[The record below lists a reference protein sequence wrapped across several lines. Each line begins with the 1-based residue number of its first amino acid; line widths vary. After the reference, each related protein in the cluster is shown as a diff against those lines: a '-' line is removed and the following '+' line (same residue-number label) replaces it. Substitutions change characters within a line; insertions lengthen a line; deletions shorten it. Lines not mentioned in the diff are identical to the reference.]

1 MKLKGKAGPRGWY
14 DVVTTQQRYR
24 ARRPALSHRNAEFI
38 SQQHARRIGRK
49 AEQIRAV
56 DLFNLLTGPELLQMT
71 DSLLPEHRERLY
83 PPTVALSMF
92 MGQALG
98 EDGSC
103 QKAVDSWAAQRVAEG
118 LHVHSVNTGAYCKA
132 RQRLPVEFVS
142 ELSRHTAQGLS
153 ASAAAGWL
161 WRGRQVKLVDGTGI
175 LMPDTAAN
183 QARYPQLSSQAVG
196 VGSPLARLVG
206 VISLSTGALI
216 DAAMGPFTGKGTSEL
231 GLLRKLQAAFCPGD
245 VMLADAFYCNYF
257 LIAALQ
263 AAGVDVLFAQNGAR
277 ITDFRRGE
285 RLGARDHRVR
295 WPKPKARPEWMSAEE
310 FADLPEELLLREVK
324 VGKKILVTTFL
335 SPRRVSKAAL
345 GDLFRQRWH
354 VELDLRAI
362 KTTLQMAELSCTT
375 PQMNEKEVWVH
386 FLAYNL
392 IRLLMAQ
399 AAAKATV
406 HPRELSFKHTVQLWT
421 EWTARSLSHQTR
433 DTIDLLFTL
442 IGQLRVGNRPGR
454 IEPRAR
460 KRRPKPYPWL
470 KVPRAQARQHI
481 ARHGHA

>member
-1 MKLKGKAGPRGWY
+1 
-14 DVVTTQQRYR
+14 
-24 ARRPALSHRNAEFI
+24 LSDRNAESR
-38 SQQHARRIGRK
+38 SQQHAKHIRRNVR
-49 AEQIRAV
+49 EVEAV
-56 DLFNLLTGPELLQMT
+56 DFFNLLSGPELLEMT

-83 PPTVALSMF
+83 PPTLALSMF
-92 MGQALG
+92 MGQVLS

-103 QKAVDSWAAQRVAEG
+103 QKAVDSWAAQRAAEG
-118 LHVHSVNTGAYCKA
+118 LSVQSINTGASCKA
-132 RQRLPVEFVS
+132 RQRLPVEMVS
-142 ELSRHTAQGLS
+142 ALTRYIAQQLSTGAQ
-153 ASAAAGWL
+153 ARWR
-161 WRGRQVKLVDGTGI
+161 WRGRSVKLVDGTGI

-183 QARYPQLSSQAVG
+183 QACYPQLLSQAIG

-206 VISLSTGALI
+206 VICLSTGALI

-231 GLLRKLQAAFCPGD
+231 GLLRQLASAFSPGD

-257 LIAALQ
+257 LIAAMQ

-285 RLGARDHRVR
+285 RLGSRDHRVS
-295 WPKPKARPEWMSAEE
+295 WPKPKIRPEWMSREDYA
-310 FADLPEELLLREVK
+310 ALPDELILREVK
-324 VGKKILVTTFL
+324 VGKKILVTSFL
-335 SPRRVSKAAL
+335 SPRSVRKAAL
-345 GDLFRQRWH
+345 GELFRLRWH

-362 KTTLQMAELSCTT
+362 KTTLQMAELSCNT

-399 AAAKATV
+399 AAAKAAV
-406 HPRELSFKHTVQLWT
+406 HPRTLSFKHTVQLWS
-421 EWTARSLSHQTR
+421 EWIARGLCDRISTS
-433 DTIDLLFTL
+433 IDLLFTL

-470 KVPRAQARQHI
+470 KIPRSQARQQI
-481 ARHGHA
+481 AAHGHA

>member
-1 MKLKGKAGPRGWY
+1 M
-14 DVVTTQQRYR
+14 
-24 ARRPALSHRNAEFI
+24 SHRNAEFH
-38 SQQHARRIGRK
+38 SQQHAKHISRSADQIG
-49 AEQIRAV
+49 AV
-56 DLFNLLTGPELLQMT
+56 DFFNLLTGPELLEMT

-83 PPTVALSMF
+83 PPTLALSMF
-92 MGQALG
+92 MGQVLS
-98 EDGSC
+98 EDSSC
-103 QKAVDSWAAQRVAEG
+103 QKAVDSWAAQRASEG
-118 LHVHSVNTGAYCKA
+118 LSVQSVNTGAYCKA
-132 RQRLPVEFVS
+132 RQRLPVEMVS
-142 ELSRHTAQGLS
+142 TLTRYTAQQLS
-153 ASAAAGWL
+153 TRAQQGWR
-161 WRGRQVKLVDGTGI
+161 WRGRSVKLVDGTGI

-183 QARYPQLSSQAVG
+183 QACYPQLSSQAIG

-206 VISLSTGALI
+206 VICLSTGALI

-231 GLLRKLQAAFCPGD
+231 GLLRQLEAAFSAGD

-257 LIAALQ
+257 LIAAMQ
-263 AAGVDVLFAQNGAR
+263 AAGVDVLFAQHGAR

-295 WPKPKARPEWMSAEE
+295 WPKPIVRPEWMSPEDYA
-310 FADLPEELLLREVK
+310 ALPDELNLREVK

-345 GDLFRQRWH
+345 GELFRQRWH

-362 KTTLQMAELSCTT
+362 KTTLQMAELSCNT
-375 PQMNEKEVWVH
+375 PQMNEKEMWVH

-399 AAAKATV
+399 AATKAAV
-406 HPRELSFKHTVQLWT
+406 HPRTLSFKHTVQLWS
-421 EWTARSLSHQTR
+421 EWITR
-433 DTIDLLFTL
+433 GLCHRTSTSIDLLFTL

-470 KVPRAQARQHI
+470 KIPRHQARQQI
-481 ARHGHA
+481 AAHGHA

>member
-1 MKLKGKAGPRGWY
+1 M
-14 DVVTTQQRYR
+14 
-24 ARRPALSHRNAEFI
+24 SNRNAESR
-38 SQQHARRIGRK
+38 SQQHAKHISRNVR
-49 AEQIRAV
+49 EVEAV
-56 DLFNLLTGPELLQMT
+56 DFFNLLTGPELLEMT

-83 PPTVALSMF
+83 PPTLALSMF
-92 MGQALG
+92 MGQVLS

-103 QKAVDSWAAQRVAEG
+103 QKAVDSWAAQRAAEG
-118 LHVHSVNTGAYCKA
+118 LSVQSINTGAYCKA
-132 RQRLPVEFVS
+132 RQRLPVEMVS
-142 ELSRHTAQGLS
+142 ALTRYTAQQLS
-153 ASAAAGWL
+153 AGAQARWR
-161 WRGRQVKLVDGTGI
+161 WRGRSVKLVDGTGI

-183 QARYPQLSSQAVG
+183 QACYPQLLSQAIG

-206 VISLSTGALI
+206 VICLSTGALI

-231 GLLRKLQAAFCPGD
+231 GLLRQLASAFSPGD

-257 LIAALQ
+257 LIAAMQ

-285 RLGARDHRVR
+285 RLGSRDHRVS
-295 WPKPKARPEWMSAEE
+295 WPKPKIRPEWMSPEDYA
-310 FADLPEELLLREVK
+310 ALPDELILREVK
-324 VGKKILVTTFL
+324 VGKKILVTSFL
-335 SPRRVSKAAL
+335 SPRSVRKAAL
-345 GDLFRQRWH
+345 GELFRLRWH

-362 KTTLQMAELSCTT
+362 KTTLQMAELSCNT

-399 AAAKATV
+399 AAAKAAV
-406 HPRELSFKHTVQLWT
+406 HPRTLSFKHTVQLWS
-421 EWTARSLSHQTR
+421 EWIARGLCDRISTS
-433 DTIDLLFTL
+433 IDLLFTL

-470 KVPRAQARQHI
+470 KIPRSQARQKI
-481 ARHGHA
+481 AAHGHA